1 MVALGFDQVTIVD
14 NFQLNKCRISKT
26 NIKIFSLFSNVLFV
40 LRKKLR
46 KKLTVFLF
54 LQREEGGGSLSMAE
68 ILHFLSF
75 EQEKIEKLPNA
86 SLFYFHINKTRSLCT
101 WGLSSLSSPS
111 SYFALKLDLLKK
123 N

>member
-1 MVALGFDQVTIVD
+1 MITTFPVKLELDAVIEVFLMVALGFDQVTIVD

-54 LQREEGGGSLSMAE
+54 LQREERGGGPYQWLRYYT
-68 ILHFLSF
+68 F
-75 EQEKIEKLPNA
+75 
-86 SLFYFHINKTRSLCT
+86 
-101 WGLSSLSSPS
+101 
-111 SYFALKLDLLKK
+111 
-123 N
+123 